1 MQIKYGRWLSK
12 SDFHHETELD
22 FHALSLVPQAAPQLL
37 LKATSPTSLRATW
50 TPLSKEKA
58 QGVVTEYKI
67 QWRRKGQAS
76 SRVEQVKGDIT
87 DFTITG
93 KFPSLLHSTFGW

>member
-1 MQIKYGRWLSK
+1 LSYRGT
-12 SDFHHETELD
+12 DTDLCTVP
-22 FHALSLVPQAAPQLL
+22 LVPQAAPQLS

-58 QGVVTEYKI
+58 QGVVTEYKV
-67 QWRRKGQAS
+67 QWRREGQAS

-93 KFPSLLHSTFGW
+93 KCPL

>member
-1 MQIKYGRWLSK
+1 
-12 SDFHHETELD
+12 
-22 FHALSLVPQAAPQLL
+22 V
-37 LKATSPTSLRATW
+37 TW

-58 QGVVTEYKI
+58 QGVVTEYKV
-67 QWRRKGQAS
+67 QWRREAQAS

-93 KFPSLLHSTFGW
+93 KCPF

>member
-1 MQIKYGRWLSK
+1 LCAVR
-12 SDFHHETELD
+12 
-22 FHALSLVPQAAPQLL
+22 LVPQAAPQLS

-50 TPLSKEKA
+50 MPLSKEKA
-58 QGVVTEYKI
+58 QGVVTEYKV
-67 QWRRKGQAS
+67 QWRREGQAS

-93 KFPSLLHSTFGW
+93 KCPI

>member
-1 MQIKYGRWLSK
+1 VT
-12 SDFHHETELD
+12 HHGTELD
-22 FHALSLVPQAAPQLL
+22 ICILSLVPQAAPLL
-37 LKATSPTSLRATW
+37 SLKATSPTSLRVTW
-50 TPLSKEKA
+50 IPLSKDKA

-93 KFPSLLHSTFGW
+93 KFTSFMLHCGW

>member
-1 MQIKYGRWLSK
+1 LRKTTSVILQQWLYQGSGI
-12 SDFHHETELD
+12 DFCTI
-22 FHALSLVPQAAPQLL
+22 SVVPQAAPQLL

-50 TPLSKEKA
+50 APLSKEKA
-58 QGVVTEYKI
+58 QGVVREYKV
-67 QWRRKGQAS
+67 QWRREGQAS

-93 KFPSLLHSTFGW
+93 KCTL